1 MSNPF
6 KLETDNKRFF
16 FDVVSKSALD
26 TIPEYSKTDSGA
38 NRIKNMSNELEELA
52 KKREEMLFKDS

>member
-1 MSNPF
+1 MIAFRIIVTSLMNTTNPF

-26 TIPEYSKTDSGA
+26 IIPEYSKSETGA
-38 NRIKNMSNELEELA
+38 NRIKNMTMELE
-52 KKREEMLFKDS
+52 

>member
-16 FDVVSKSALD
+16 FDVVSNSALD

-38 NRIKNMSNELEELA
+38 NRIKNMSN
-52 KKREEMLFKDS
+52 